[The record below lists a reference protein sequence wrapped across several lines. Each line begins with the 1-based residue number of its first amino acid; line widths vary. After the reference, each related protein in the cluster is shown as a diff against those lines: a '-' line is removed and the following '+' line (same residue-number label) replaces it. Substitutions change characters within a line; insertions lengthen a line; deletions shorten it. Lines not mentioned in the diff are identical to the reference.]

1 MGGIKKQVIPEEIST
16 YIESLENSNK
26 SLENRVKILEEELR
40 LERVKRFGKS
50 SEKVTPLQSEL
61 FDEFEQTALDI
72 EEEDEPEV
80 ISIPAYNRKKK
91 GRKPIDPSLPRKQII
106 HDISEDDKQCACGCQ
121 MVKIDEVVTERV
133 QIIPEKSYVEQHIRP
148 KYACRNCEGSGD
160 EDKPTFRVAP
170 APPSLISGSIVTGG
184 LLAYIHTNKFCDY
197 LPFYRQEKR
206 FERYGIPISRQ
217 NMSNWTIK
225 AYRKLKGLNDIMK
238 DHIKTGTYLQMDETV
253 LKVHG
258 EVGKLDSSNSYIW
271 VTCGGPKDSSIALYE
286 YNRSR
291 SSKYIKDF
299 TEGFSG
305 FCQSDGFP
313 GYNAVFKNSDKITHV
328 TCLAHCRREL
338 YDAYKASKQLNKSNV
353 VINKIQK
360 IYVVEKQLRDKNL
373 KPEEFV
379 AERKKLATP
388 LLDNLKDWLDKKAI
402 NIRPESKLGKAVK
415 YTLGQ
420 WDKMIN
426 YLDCAELTPDNNAAE
441 RVVKPLVMGRKNFLF
456 SGSPEG
462 ADALCFFYSLIET
475 AKLNDLNPYAYLKW
489 LYDKAPLL
497 PEGSSLEELA
507 PWKCDPIEVNKIMLP
522 S

>member
-1 MGGIKKQVIPEEIST
+1 MGGIKKQGLPEEIST
-16 YIESLENSNK
+16 YIGSLEDSNK
-26 SLENRVKILEEELR
+26 FLENRIKILEEELQ
-40 LERVKRFGKS
+40 LERNKRFGNS
-50 SEKVTPLQSEL
+50 SEKVSPLQSEL
-61 FDEFEQTALDI
+61 FEEFEQPPLEEDDI
-72 EEEDEPEV
+72 EEPEEIT
-80 ISIPAYNRKKK
+80 ISGYTKRK
-91 GRKPIDPSLPRKQII
+91 GRKPIDSSLPREEII
-106 HDISEDDKQCACGCQ
+106 HDIPEEDKQCACGCE
-121 MVKIDEVVTERV
+121 MSKVDEVITERL
-133 QIIPEKSYVEQHIRP
+133 QIIPEKSYVEKHIRP

-160 EDKPTFRVAP
+160 EDKPTFRIAP
-170 APPSLISGSIVTGG
+170 APPSLLPGSIMTGG

-258 EVGKLDSSNSYIW
+258 EEGKLDSSNSYIW
-271 VTCGGPKDSSIALYE
+271 VTCGGPKESGIALYE

-305 FCQSDGFP
+305 FCQSDGYP
-313 GYNAVFKNSDKITHV
+313 GYNAVFKNNDEITHV
-328 TCLAHCRREL
+328 SCLAHCRREL
-338 YDAYKASKQLNKSNV
+338 IDAYKASKQVKKSNV

-360 IYVVEKQLRDKNL
+360 IYVVEKQLRAKNL
-373 KPEEFV
+373 KEEEFV
-379 AERKKLATP
+379 AERKKLVTP
-388 LLDNLKDWLDKKAI
+388 LLENLKDWLDKKVI
-402 NIRPESKLGKAVK
+402 NIRPESKLGKAIK

-420 WDKMIN
+420 WDKVIN
-426 YLDCAELTPDNNAAE
+426 YLDCADLTPDNNAAE
-441 RVVKPLVMGRKNFLF
+441 RIVKPLVMGRKNFLF

-475 AKLNDLNPYAYLKW
+475 AKLNGLNPYAYLKF
-489 LYDKAPLL
+489 LFDKAPLIL
-497 PEGSSLEELA
+497 EGESLEELA
-507 PWKCDPIEVNKIMLP
+507 PWKCDPTEINKIMMP
-522 S
+522 V